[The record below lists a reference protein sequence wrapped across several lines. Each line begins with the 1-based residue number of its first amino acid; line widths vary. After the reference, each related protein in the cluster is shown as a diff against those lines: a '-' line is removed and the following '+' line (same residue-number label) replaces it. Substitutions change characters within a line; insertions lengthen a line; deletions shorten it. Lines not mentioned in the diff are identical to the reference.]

1 MEERAMNKSILRG
14 LTWEDVQE
22 IWFTT
27 DQVLRS
33 IPEEPER
40 WPEWAF
46 NTSTRFGQALRVLR
60 GENGVPP
67 PIEERYPGA
76 LACAEIACGQALTDS
91 RERENTL
98 IRQFVAYRL
107 HNEGYSFSEIGKML
121 KRDHSTIA
129 HHCYRMRDMLS
140 VPGAYKWEVQQ
151 FKRFEELLK

>member
-1 MEERAMNKSILRG
+1 MRRDLLKQLS
-14 LTWEDVQE
+14 WEDVQE
-22 IWFTT
+22 IWWQTN
-27 DQVLRS
+27 QVLRS

-67 PIEERYPGA
+67 PIEETYPKVLQA
-76 LACAEIACGQALTDS
+76 AEQATSWMLTDS

-107 HNEGYSFSEIGKML
+107 HNEGYSYSEIGKML
-121 KRDHSTIA
+121 KRDHSTVTNLV
-129 HHCYRMRDMLS
+129 HRVRDMLS
-140 VPGAYKWEVQQ
+140 IPYAYKTEVA
-151 FKRFEELLK
+151 KYKEFEELL

>member
-1 MEERAMNKSILRG
+1 MNKSILRG

-46 NTSTRFGQALRVLR
+46 NTSTRFGQALRALR

-67 PIEERYPGA
+67 PIEERYPGV

-91 RERENTL
+91 RERENTQ

-107 HNEGYSFSEIGKML
+107 HNEGSSYSEIGKML

-129 HHCYRMRDMLS
+129 HLCYRMRDMLS
-140 VPGAYKWEVQQ
+140 VPEAYKDEMRIYE
-151 FKRFEELLK
+151 KFESLCG

>member
-1 MEERAMNKSILRG
+1 MRPYLLKQM
-14 LTWEDVQE
+14 TWEDIQE
-22 IWFTT
+22 IWWQT

-67 PIEERYPGA
+67 PIEERYPGV

-91 RERENTL
+91 RERETTL

-129 HHCYRMRDMLS
+129 HLCYRMRDMLS
-140 VPGAYKWEVQQ
+140 VPGAYKLEVQQ
-151 FKRFEELLK
+151 FKRFEEML

>member
-1 MEERAMNKSILRG
+1 MRPYLLKQM
-14 LTWEDVQE
+14 TWEDIQE
-22 IWFTT
+22 IWWQT

-33 IPEEPER
+33 IPEEPEK

-67 PIEERYPGA
+67 PIEERYPGV

-91 RERENTL
+91 RERENTQ

-107 HNEGYSFSEIGKML
+107 HNEGYSYSEIGKML
-121 KRDHSTIA
+121 KRDHSTVTNLV
-129 HHCYRMRDMLS
+129 HRVRDMLS
-140 VPGAYKWEVQQ
+140 IPYAYKDEVA
-151 FKRFEELLK
+151 KYKEFEKMV

>member
-1 MEERAMNKSILRG
+1 MNKSILRG

-46 NTSTRFGQALRVLR
+46 NTSTRFGQALRALR

-67 PIEERYPGA
+67 PIEERYPGV
-76 LACAEIACGQALTDS
+76 LACAEIACGQALTDT
-91 RERENTL
+91 RERENTQ

-107 HNEGYSFSEIGKML
+107 HNDGYSYSEIGKML
-121 KRDHSTIA
+121 KRDHSTVTNLV
-129 HHCYRMRDMLS
+129 HRMRDMLS
-140 VPGAYKWEVQQ
+140 LPMVYRQEVQQ
-151 FKRFEELLK
+151 FKRFEEILK